1 MATVT
6 PLIEGMGESCTL
18 HTRVLGARNAVT
30 QWPAVTYTDSTIK
43 IMVDDV
49 MTRVVDTP
57 SGRVSENVVR
67 GYVGGAVT
75 VNMLDRITYHSR
87 VYEVTSVVT
96 VEYLLGVAAFK
107 KLEMVL
113 RTE

>member
-1 MATVT
+1 MATVG
-6 PLIEGMGESCTL
+6 PFVSALGESATL

-43 IMVDDV
+43 IMIDDIQA
-49 MTRVVDTP
+49 RVVDTP
-57 SGRVSENVVR
+57 AGSVSENVVR

-75 VNMLDRITYHSR
+75 VNMLDRITYHSKI
-87 VYEVTSVVT
+87 YEVLSIAT

>member
-1 MATVT
+1 MATVG
-6 PLIEGMGESCTL
+6 PFVSALGESATL

-43 IMVDDV
+43 IMIDDI

-57 SGRVSENVVR
+57 AGNVSENVVR

-75 VNMLDRITYHSR
+75 VNMLDRITYNGKI
-87 VYEVTSVVT
+87 YEISSVPT
-96 VEYLLGVAAFK
+96 IEYLLGSVAFK